1 MQKALPSTSLESA
14 VRGAL
19 GLTQEQLARYLGVTR
34 GQVAHAEAGRRVLR
48 GEASRRLFLLA
59 DLLPPPLGNGPPEPA
74 PEAPAA
80 PGPLD
85 PHPLRRRQRRCAWQ
99 AANRRLELEQLAGR
113 ARHAH
118 RWQQVLPQL
127 RAALPTDPTDA
138 EGLRTRR
145 WLDARAAEAQ
155 EELDAASATAHVL
168 LHLRIEHLEAE
179 AAQLARLLAAPGAP

>member
-59 DLLPPPLGNGPPEPA
+59 DLLPPPLGKGPPEQA

-80 PGPLD
+80 PGALD

-99 AANRRLELEQLAGR
+99 AANLRLELEQLVGR

-118 RWQQVLPQL
+118 RWQLVLPQL
-127 RAALPTDPTDA
+127 RAALPADPTDA

-155 EELDAASATAHVL
+155 EELDAASATTRVL
-168 LHLRIEHLEAE
+168 LRLRIEHLEAE